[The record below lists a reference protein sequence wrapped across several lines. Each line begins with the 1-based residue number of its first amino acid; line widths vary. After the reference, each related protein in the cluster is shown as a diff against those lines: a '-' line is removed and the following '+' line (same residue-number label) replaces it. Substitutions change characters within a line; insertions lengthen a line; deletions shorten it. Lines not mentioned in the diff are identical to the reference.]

1 MKTRREIILAV
12 VADLVGELMY
22 YGRKESESLPYG
34 AIESAVAAGEISVD
48 EMIAHFATELRKV
61 RPLDS
66 AERARVANSAK

>member
-1 MKTRREIILAV
+1 MKTRRETILGV

-22 YGRKESESLPYG
+22 YGRKECEALPYG

-48 EMIAHFATELRKV
+48 EMITHFAAELRKV

-66 AERARVANSAK
+66 AERARKERAE